1 MKKKMIIIVGVIG
14 LLLIVCGIV
23 FYVVNSAQNTPNNT
37 SDNDNTTNTST
48 DTGNNTNTN
57 TNTGNDT
64 GNAEEVKEDMSTS
77 VNPDADYYKEEK
89 NGTLKNTSEKI
100 AKKHKNGDLTVEDMS
115 ITFNEEDVYL
125 AKYSYKITNNGSKDY
140 NNLKVSIVFIFSDGT
155 RLNSTA
161 STIESLKA
169 GKSTKLNRKDYVS
182 IVGAVDYKIVIGDAI

>member
-1 MKKKMIIIVGVIG
+1 
-14 LLLIVCGIV
+14 
-23 FYVVNSAQNTPNNT
+23 
-37 SDNDNTTNTST
+37 
-48 DTGNNTNTN
+48 
-57 TNTGNDT
+57 
-64 GNAEEVKEDMSTS
+64 MSTS

-100 AKKHKNGDLTVEDMS
+100 SKKHKNGDFTVEDMS

-125 AKYSYKITNNGSKDY
+125 AKYSYKITNNSSKDY
-140 NNLKVSIVFIFSDGT
+140 TNLKVSIVFIFSDGT